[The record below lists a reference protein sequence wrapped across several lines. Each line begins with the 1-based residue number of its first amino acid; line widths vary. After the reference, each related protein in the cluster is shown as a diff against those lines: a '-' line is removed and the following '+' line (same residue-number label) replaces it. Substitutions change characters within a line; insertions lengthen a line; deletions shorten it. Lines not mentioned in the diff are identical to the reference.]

1 MAKND
6 WYEAGDQIR
15 KIVQDAVESGDYTQL
30 GNTISGVVN
39 EAVDGIQSV
48 LKESLN
54 NIGTAGQGGANGQY
68 RTNGPGGANGANG
81 QYGADALHGAD
92 GQYGDAGRYDED
104 GHYGTSGRNRFDEIY
119 GNGRDVRRPHNEAA
133 ERIRRNMREREER
146 RRQAEDGGYDGS
158 HLHVR
163 SRDDLQRP
171 VKSAKLRV
179 PGEFSG
185 KIMKWCGYSLSSMF
199 GLALGILV
207 IIGVLAEE
215 SMVAIPAG
223 IMALLFGTS
232 FCIGKGGSSRV
243 ALATRFRK
251 YKEII
256 GTRSYCL
263 IEELANGI
271 GESSKFV
278 RKDLKK
284 MIGKGLFKEGYLD
297 GKKTLLMT
305 DRETYQQYL
314 TTQAEYER
322 GAIGRSAAAA
332 EDAGRT
338 TDKADRKESAEDR
351 PPRKLSPAC
360 RELIEEGGRYIQHIH
375 ECNDKIE
382 DEQMSAKL
390 DRLELVITRIF
401 REAEKDDSVVSDL
414 KKMMSYYLPTTR
426 KLLDAYCEMDAQP
439 IRGQNIET
447 TKKEIEDALDT
458 INSAFEKMFDSF
470 FEEKAWDISS
480 DISVLNTMFAQ
491 EGLAGKD
498 FKTAAR

>member
-54 NIGTAGQGGANGQY
+54 NIGTSGQGGAD
-68 RTNGPGGANGANG
+68 RSGGAGG
-81 QYGADALHGAD
+81 QHGAGSSGGAG
-92 GQYGDAGRYDED
+92 GQYGDAGGYDED
-104 GHYGTSGRNRFDEIY
+104 RHYGASGRNRFDDIY
-119 GNGRDVRRPHNEAA
+119 GNEGDGRRPHNEAA
-133 ERIRRNMREREER
+133 ERIRRNMRERDGR
-146 RRQAEDGGYDGS
+146 RGQAQGSGYDQS

-163 SRDDLQRP
+163 SRDELQRP

-179 PGEFSG
+179 PGELSG
-185 KIMKWCGYSLSSMF
+185 KIMKWCGYSLSSIF
-199 GLALGILV
+199 GLALGILI

-223 IMALLFGTS
+223 VIALLFGTS
-232 FCIGKGGSSRV
+232 FCVGRGGSSRV

-251 YKEII
+251 YKEIL
-256 GTRSYCL
+256 GTRTYCL

-284 MIGKGLFKEGYLD
+284 MIGRGFFKEGYLD

-305 DRETYQQYL
+305 SRETYQQYL

-322 GAIGRSAAAA
+322 GAIGRSAAA

-338 TDKADRKESAEDR
+338 PDKAASQEPAGEKPR
-351 PPRKLSPAC
+351 RKLSPEC
-360 RELIEEGGRYIQHIH
+360 RELIEEGRRYIQHIH

-382 DEQMSAKL
+382 DEQMSSKL

-491 EGLAGKD
+491 EGLTGKD
-498 FKTAAR
+498 FQTAAR

>member
-15 KIVQDAVESGDYTQL
+15 RIVQDAVESGDFTQL

-39 EAVDGIQSV
+39 EAVDGIQSI
-48 LKESLN
+48 LKESLG
-54 NIGTAGQGGANGQY
+54 NIGAGGANGQH
-68 RTNGPGGANGANG
+68 GAGSSGGVNG
-81 QYGADALHGAD
+81 QYGPYVNH
-92 GQYGDAGRYDED
+92 
-104 GHYGTSGRNRFDEIY
+104 
-119 GNGRDVRRPHNEAA
+119 EAA
-133 ERIRRNMREREER
+133 DRIRRNVREREEQ
-146 RRQAEDGGYDGS
+146 RRQAQDRGGSQS

-163 SRDDLQRP
+163 SRDELQRP
-171 VKSAKLRV
+171 ARVARLRV
-179 PGEFSG
+179 PGEISG
-185 KIMKWCGYSLSSMF
+185 RIMKWCGYSLSTMF
-199 GLALGILV
+199 GLAFGIFVIAGLTLGD
-207 IIGVLAEE
+207 GLA
-215 SMVAIPAG
+215 SLPAG

-232 FCIGKGGSSRV
+232 FCIGRGGSSRV

-251 YKEII
+251 YKEIL
-256 GTRSYCL
+256 GARTYCL

-278 RKDLKK
+278 YKDLKK
-284 MIGKGLFKEGYLD
+284 MIGRGLFREGYLD
-297 GKKTLLMT
+297 SRGTLLMT

-314 TTQAEYER
+314 TAQAEYER
-322 GAIGRSAAAA
+322 GAGGRSAAA
-332 EDAGRT
+332 GRAP
-338 TDKADRKESAEDR
+338 DRADSREPGDTGRMPDR
-351 PPRKLSPAC
+351 PGSREPEDGKALEKLSPEC
-360 RELIEEGGRYIQHIH
+360 RELIEEGRRYIRHIH

-382 DEQMSAKL
+382 DAAMSEKL

-401 REAEKDDSVVSDL
+401 REAEKDGTVVGDL

-439 IRGQNIET
+439 IRGENIET

-498 FKTAAR
+498 FETAAR